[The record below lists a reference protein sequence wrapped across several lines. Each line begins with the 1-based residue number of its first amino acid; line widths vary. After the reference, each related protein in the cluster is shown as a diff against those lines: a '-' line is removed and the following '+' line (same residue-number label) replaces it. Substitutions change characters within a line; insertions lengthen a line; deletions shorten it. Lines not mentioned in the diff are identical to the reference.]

1 MTLIVTTLCPE
12 GIALAADSKCTV
24 SRCWMDSEAREV
36 KREISGFVTNSQKM
50 VLTDNNVGIAFR
62 GGMNM
67 KGRPKALF
75 LGDYFKAHTGLN
87 ARQVAEEI
95 GRLYHEDAS
104 VGDSEALVAGYM
116 PGRGCRKPCVFDV
129 TSEQPDRVR
138 RMRKPGITW
147 AGQSDVVDRIFDKGM
162 TIRDGR
168 KKVQIPEYPFLF
180 AGFSLQDAVDLS
192 VLCVELTYRT
202 MRFQDRE
209 QTVGPPIDVLVITQD
224 GGRWFRKRDIVV

>member
-1 MTLIVTTLCPE
+1 MTLIVATQCPE

-24 SRCWMDSEAREV
+24 SRTWMDSEARVV

-62 GGMNM
+62 GGLIM
-67 KGRPKALF
+67 KGRPMVLF
-75 LGDYFKAHTGLN
+75 LSDYFKAHPGLN

-95 GRLYHEDAS
+95 GRLYREDTS
-104 VGDSEALVAGYM
+104 VVDAEALVAGYM
-116 PGRGCRKPCVFDV
+116 PGRGCRKPWVFDV
-129 TSEQPDRVR
+129 TSAQPDRVR
-138 RMRKPGITW
+138 QMRKPGIVW
-147 AGQSDVVDRIFDKGM
+147 AGQSDTVDRIFGKGM

-168 KKVQIPEYPFLF
+168 RKVQIPEYPFLF
-180 AGFSLQDAVDLS
+180 ADFSLQDAVDLS
-192 VLCVELTYRT
+192 VLCIEMTYRT

-224 GGRWFRKRDIVV
+224 GGRWFRKKDIVV